1 MKNIGRAFQFF
12 GRAFPFFE
20 RAFPFFGR
28 IFWFFGKAFQQEE
41 RLHYTS
47 RMPEKMRP
55 ERMPK
60 RRAEKKVSTSA

>member
-1 MKNIGRAFQFF
+1 MKNLGRAFT
-12 GRAFPFFE
+12 FFE
-20 RAFPFFGR
+20 RAFQFVGR
-28 IFWFFGKAFQQEE
+28 IFWFVGKAFQQEE
-41 RLHYTS
+41 RLHYTN

>member
-1 MKNIGRAFQFF
+1 MKNIGRT
-12 GRAFPFFE
+12 
-20 RAFPFFGR
+20 FPFFGR
-28 IFWFFGKAFQQEE
+28 VFPFFDSIFWFFGKAFQQEE
-41 RLHYTS
+41 RRHYTS

>member
-1 MKNIGRAFQFF
+1 MKNIGK
-12 GRAFPFFE
+12 AFPFFE
-20 RAFPFFGR
+20 RAFPFFCR
-28 IFWFFGKAFQQEE
+28 IFWFFGKAFQQEG
-41 RLHYTS
+41 RLRYTS

>member
-12 GRAFPFFE
+12 E
-20 RAFPFFGR
+20 RAFQFFGR
-28 IFWFFGKAFQQEE
+28 IFWFVGKAFQQEE